1 MRRLLLAPALAAALA
16 TTGCASLVT
25 SGAAQR
31 PGTDDGRSPAQ
42 IDQDVRIANRIN
54 AAYVSDPLVPALD
67 IRVTVYKGVV
77 TLRGSMISRE
87 VATRAL
93 SLARDTPGVRRVV
106 DRTEGPR

>member
-1 MRRLLLAPALAAALA
+1 MRRLLLAPALLAALA
-16 TTGCASLVT
+16 MAGCASLVA
-25 SGAAQR
+25 SGTAQR

-77 TLRGSMISRE
+77 TLRGSMISPQ
-87 VATRAL
+87 VAARAR
-93 SLARDTPGVRRVV
+93 SLARHTPGVRRVE
-106 DRTEGPR
+106 DRMEVTR